1 MSFGI
6 FLVRQNVLAT
16 VPKDLLDAARID
28 GAGEARI
35 VFQVVLPLL
44 RAPLGALAV
53 LASFQAWT
61 SLIWPLIVATT
72 QDSYTVEMGLAL
84 FQTGFTVIWAG
95 SAPPPPWC

>member
-6 FLVRQNVLAT
+6 FLIRQNVLAT

-35 VFQVVLPLL
+35 VFQVVLPL
-44 RAPLGALAV
+44 GALAV

-61 SLIWPLIVATT
+61 SFTWPLIVAAM